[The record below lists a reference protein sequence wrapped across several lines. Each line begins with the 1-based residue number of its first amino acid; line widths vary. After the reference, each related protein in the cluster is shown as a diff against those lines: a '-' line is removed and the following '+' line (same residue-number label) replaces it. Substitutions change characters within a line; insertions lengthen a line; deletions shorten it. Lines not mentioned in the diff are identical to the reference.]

1 MTDFPALFPTLLALL
16 STEAFLR
23 LLSGIISWIAKK
35 GDQRRADQIEARTL
49 ERDDQRHFY
58 EQVLHDY
65 QYFREE
71 SRKCEEARRH
81 CEQEGIEMRGEMY
94 VLKMQFKDMQEQL
107 ALKKT
112 NE

>member
-1 MTDFPALFPTLLALL
+1 MSDFQALFPTLLALL

-23 LLSGIISWIAKK
+23 LMSAIISWIGKK

-58 EQVLHDY
+58 EQVLSDY
-65 QYFREE
+65 QHLRDE

-81 CEQEGIEMRGEMY
+81 CEQESIEMRGELHL
-94 VLKMQFKDMQEQL
+94 LKVQFKVMQEQF
-107 ALKKT
+107 ASKNGK
-112 NE
+112 E